1 MTSKSY
7 LGEQT
12 MDNLKILI
20 VEDDPVTLKLIEKRL
35 MKVGYKVET
44 AKSGVEAVD
53 LVSTRFFDVVVTDL
67 MLPGG
72 VDGIDTLE
80 AIKAKWPETEVI
92 LITAH
97 ATVDSA
103 VEAMK
108 KGAVDYLQKPINFD
122 ELILRLQ
129 RISTLKSLAKDAN
142 DFREAMNVTEKS
154 AAKTIQDLEIMVSEL
169 QQSCLS
175 AKNLLSDQDIEINER
190 VRKAIEVLSS
200 RLPNL
205 LETSKA

>member
-1 MTSKSY
+1 
-7 LGEQT
+7 